1 MEKPP
6 YDRSDPASILRYA
19 RRLEGHTLREVVGDS
34 LPQQPAGGNKGN
46 FGLYIETHYFGYAN
60 NSASEP
66 DFREAGVELKTS
78 SLRLDKKESLCAK
91 ERIKLSAINYEKLR
105 NEAWESCSLMRK
117 NRLLLLVFTFHE
129 ANKSPFDRT
138 IERVILWDF
147 PSEDLE
153 VIRRD
158 WEKIHATV
166 VAGRLDELSEGATD
180 YLGACTSGPGERK
193 KQRRAGQP
201 KPRAFSLRQPYVDA
215 IVSGQHRLPRVVTDL
230 DEFSGRTL
238 RQVIESRFAPY
249 IGWSA
254 RELALHFD
262 VGASPSAK
270 NYYATLTKAV
280 LEHGLGVVPYS
291 VADEL
296 LKAGYR
302 IKTMRLRANGTP
314 REDVSFPAFKFTA
327 LVQEAWEDSV
337 LRGFLESPFLFVIFK
352 IDDDGVYRFRG
363 VRIWSMPAE
372 DIDVDARRLWEA
384 TVSVVRA
391 GDYEHLPGKLSV
403 AGNAAC
409 HVRPHATKGQTY
421 PTPQGGE
428 FTRQSFWLN
437 RLYLRDQLARDVWR

>member
-19 RRLEGHTLREVVGDS
+19 ERLEGHTLREVVGDS
-34 LPQQPAGGNKGN
+34 LPKQPAGGNKGN

-60 NSASEP
+60 NSDSEP

-78 SLRLDKKESLCAK
+78 SLRLDKNGLLCAK
-91 ERIKLSAINYEKLR
+91 ERIKLSAINYEKLQ

-129 ANKSPFDRT
+129 ADKSPFDRT
-138 IERVILWDF
+138 IERVLLWDF

-158 WEKIHATV
+158 WEKIRGTV

-193 KQRRAGQP
+193 KQRRVGQP
-201 KPRAFSLRQPYVDA
+201 KPRAFSLRQPYVNA
-215 IVSGQHRLPRVVTDL
+215 IVSGQHLLPRVVTDL

-238 RQVIESRFAPY
+238 REVIESRFAPY
-249 IGWSA
+249 VGWSA

-262 VGASPSAK
+262 VGTSHSAK
-270 NYYATLTKAV
+270 NYYAILTKAV
-280 LEHGLGVVPYS
+280 LAHGLGVVPYG

-296 LKAGYR
+296 VKAGYQV
-302 IKTMRLRANGTP
+302 KTIRLRANGTP
-314 REDVSFPAFKFTA
+314 REDVSFPAFKFTT
-327 LVQEAWEDSV
+327 LVQETWEDSV
-337 LRGFLESPFLFVIFK
+337 LRGLLESPFLFVIFK

-363 VRIWSMPAE
+363 VRIWSMPAK

-384 TVSVVRA
+384 TVTVVRA
-391 GDYEHLPGKLSV
+391 GDYKQLPGKSSV
-403 AGNAAC
+403 AGNSAC
-409 HVRPHATKGQTY
+409 HVRPHATRGQTY

-437 RLYLRDQLARDVWR
+437 RLYLRDQLARDI